1 MNFLKN
7 NVCSLFFSLHENRNG
22 HLAGLMEA
30 KPERLGTICRNRKD
44 VPFYAVKFCIHANF
58 LSVQLLRRYEILKII
73 LDHFFSLLENRDG
86 HLAGLIE
93 AKPEVLG
100 KIYSYRKDVPFYV
113 LQFCI
118 HANFL
123 SVQLLKRYEFL
134 KK

>member
-7 NVCSLFFSLHENRNG
+7 NDCSL
-22 HLAGLMEA
+22 
-30 KPERLGTICRNRKD
+30 I
-44 VPFYAVKFCIHANF
+44 F
-58 LSVQLLRRYEILKII
+58 LSSKIVTAT
-73 LDHFFSLLENRDG
+73 F
-86 HLAGLIE
+86 AGLIE

-100 KIYSYRKDVPFYV
+100 KIYSYRKDVPLYV

-123 SVQLLKRYEFL
+123 SVQSLRRYEFF

>member
-7 NVCSLFFSLHENRNG
+7 NVCSLFFLH
-22 HLAGLMEA
+22 
-30 KPERLGTICRNRKD
+30 
-44 VPFYAVKFCIHANF
+44 
-58 LSVQLLRRYEILKII
+58 
-73 LDHFFSLLENRDG
+73 ENRDG

-100 KIYSYRKDVPFYV
+100 TIYPYRKDVPFYI

-118 HANFL
+118 RANFL
-123 SVQLLKRYEFL
+123 SVQLLRRYEFF

>member
-1 MNFLKN
+1 MF
-7 NVCSLFFSLHENRNG
+7 
-22 HLAGLMEA
+22 
-30 KPERLGTICRNRKD
+30 
-44 VPFYAVKFCIHANF
+44 VPFFFH
-58 LSVQLLRRYEILKII
+58 STKI
-73 LDHFFSLLENRDG
+73 SDG

-118 HANFL
+118 LANFL
-123 SVQLLKRYEFL
+123 SVQLLRRYEFF

>member
-1 MNFLKN
+1 M
-7 NVCSLFFSLHENRNG
+7 
-22 HLAGLMEA
+22 
-30 KPERLGTICRNRKD
+30 
-44 VPFYAVKFCIHANF
+44 KF
-58 LSVQLLRRYEILKII
+58 LKII

-100 KIYSYRKDVPFYV
+100 KVYSYRKDVPFYI

-123 SVQLLKRYEFL
+123 SVQLLRRYEFL
-134 KK
+134 KINVCSLFFLSTKIVTATLRALWRLNQKS